1 VHPARSA
8 LTLIAATSCL
18 LGPACASPSTGLD
31 ARAADGAAPV
41 DGGVGLDRAVAVDTG
56 APLDGGAAGD
66 ASAPLDVG
74 PDAALADAGAPTTGC
89 FAGDLTLATVTAEGG
104 ARAHITPL
112 HLIARPGGWVVY
124 YERND
129 RPGGWQYAMFL
140 GAEGQLL
147 REEPTNVERAS
158 RAYVQG
164 DAVVFFGDVGVDRV
178 DLGID
183 RTARDYLGVSF
194 PSVATTVGSH
204 LGGWRRLATYY
215 VNGNQPR
222 YTLSDVELADD
233 EPRGLRVHTAVLE
246 GTESL
251 GSLSG
256 YYPEILGHRLQL
268 LGTGG
273 RASGEWR
280 VVLVDLG
287 AASAARAGVLD
298 WSTRQDV
305 AWGLAVPPRRITA
318 QTVDGRWAVVE
329 RDALS
334 TIEPLPLGGVL
345 PPDAPSLALPSAPRQ
360 LFDEHGRVTLL
371 YYDRLTTL
379 DGASLAPLGE
389 LAIGAEARAAEAAD
403 RVAAVWVVR
412 GEGDAQ
418 ANLVLRCLAVP
429 RAE

>member
-1 VHPARSA
+1 MHPARSA
-8 LTLIAATSCL
+8 LTLIAVTSCL

-31 ARAADGAAPV
+31 ARAADGAAPI

-56 APLDGGAAGD
+56 APLDGGAPGD

-74 PDAALADAGAPTTGC
+74 SDAALADVGAPSTGC

-129 RPGGWQYAMFL
+129 RPGGGQYAMFL

-147 REEPTNVERAS
+147 REEPTYVDRTS
-158 RAYVQG
+158 RAFVQG
-164 DAVVFFGDVGVDRV
+164 DAVVFFGDVGVERV
-178 DLGID
+178 DLGVD
-183 RTARDYLGVSF
+183 RVARDYVGVSF
-194 PSVATTVGSH
+194 PSVATTVGAH
-204 LGGWRRLATYY
+204 IGWRRLATYY

-222 YTLSDVELADD
+222 YSLSDVELADD
-233 EPRGLRVHTAVLE
+233 EPSGLRVDTAVLE

-251 GSLSG
+251 GTLSA
-256 YYPEILGHRLQL
+256 YYPRLRGHRLQL
-268 LGTGG
+268 VGTGG
-273 RASGEWR
+273 RVPGEWR

-305 AWGLAVPPRRITA
+305 AWGLAVPPRGITA
-318 QTVDGRWAVVE
+318 QTADGRWAVVE

-334 TIEPLPLGGVL
+334 TIEPLPAAGVP

-360 LFDEHGRVTLL
+360 LLDEHGRVTLL
-371 YYDRLTTL
+371 FHDRLTTL
-379 DGASLAPLGE
+379 DGVSLAPLGE
-389 LAIGAEARAAEAAD
+389 LAVGADARAAEAAD
-403 RVAAVWVVR
+403 RVAVVSVLR

-429 RAE
+429 ARAD